1 MVYSMNGGNP
11 MANGGMMGAPNSFGG
26 YAEQNVYPQQA
37 FYGNGNKPQIYT
49 VSVQELC
56 EGRIVLC

>member
-1 MVYSMNGGNP
+1 
-11 MANGGMMGAPNSFGG
+11 MGAPNSFGG